1 MSVHSDVEAAQVT
14 TMSTVVELPPNCG
27 PPADVAA
34 LPTRRV
40 GQNEHEEEEGV
51 PHREA
56 DEEALSYPLPQI
68 AWLSGFLIVGSK
80 PPCFLRCCAR
90 RTARISSTAFPM
102 KCVAFLY
109 VLFGCLNILGIWIA
123 DDGRTRPESRLQ
135 IFANVGVILNGWV
148 LLRFSRTV
156 QSRVISNSIAI
167 LRAEEPSVLR
177 AWEANQRRWYPL
189 SLLWVCVYF
198 AQPQN
203 LDFSNLTAWGDSTSA
218 GLFGLANLV
227 QLGFAPLWPVPLG
240 LLHDVLTLTARA
252 LTASARTMGDE
263 LLTLLADDEE
273 APLDPAH
280 NGALLKRVHK
290 CIESHCAR
298 VAECKVRREPVH
310 VAYRSAPTFP
320 MHPSAV
326 GSQNDNYIVRYDY
339 SLLHVCAVVMHT
351 RGGESRM
358 GTHRSPG

>member
-1 MSVHSDVEAAQVT
+1 MSEHSDVEAVQVT

-34 LPTRRV
+34 LPTHRV
-40 GQNEHEEEEGV
+40 RPNEHEEEEGL

-56 DEEALSYPLPQI
+56 GEEALPYPLPQI
-68 AWLSGFLIVGSK
+68 AWISGYWIVGSK
-80 PPCFLRCCAR
+80 PPSFLRCCAR

-102 KCVAFLY
+102 KCVALCWAL
-109 VLFGCLNILGIWIA
+109 VGCLNILGIWIA
-123 DDGRTRPESRLQ
+123 DDGRTRPDSRLD
-135 IFANVGVILNGWV
+135 AWSNAGHILTGWC

-189 SLLWVCVYF
+189 SLLWACAYF
-198 AQPQN
+198 AQPVN

-218 GLFGLANLV
+218 GLRGLAKLA
-227 QLGFAPLWPVPLG
+227 QLGFGPLWPVSCG

-310 VAYRSAPTFP
+310 VACRSAPTFP

-326 GSQNDNYIVRYDY
+326 GSQNDNYIVRCDY
-339 SLLHVCAVVMHT
+339 SLLHVCDGVIHT
-351 RGGESRM
+351 RDGESRM
-358 GTHRSPG
+358 GTHRSPR